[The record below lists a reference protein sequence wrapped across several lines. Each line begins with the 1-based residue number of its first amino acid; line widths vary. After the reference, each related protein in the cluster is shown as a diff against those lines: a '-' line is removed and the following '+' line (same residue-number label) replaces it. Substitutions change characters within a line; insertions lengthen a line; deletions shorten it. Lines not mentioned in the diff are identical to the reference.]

1 MVVVQAEGCAPIV
14 RAFEQGADRAEPW
27 EDAHTDRRRHPR
39 AVGIGDYLMLRAVR
53 ESGGTAISV
62 TDDEIL
68 AAQKL
73 LAEKAGIWS
82 ALEGAATVAAL
93 PYLTKAGL
101 IARTDR
107 VVLFNTA
114 MGIKS

>member
-1 MVVVQAEGCAPIV
+1 VLQA
-14 RAFEQGADRAEPW
+14 
-27 EDAHTDRRRHPR
+27 
-39 AVGIGDYLMLRAVR
+39 LRA
-53 ESGGTAISV
+53 SGGTAISV
-62 TDDEIL
+62 TDDEIV

-73 LAEKAGIWS
+73 LAEKGGIWA

-93 PYLTKAGL
+93 PYLTKSAFVSP
-101 IARTDR
+101 TDR